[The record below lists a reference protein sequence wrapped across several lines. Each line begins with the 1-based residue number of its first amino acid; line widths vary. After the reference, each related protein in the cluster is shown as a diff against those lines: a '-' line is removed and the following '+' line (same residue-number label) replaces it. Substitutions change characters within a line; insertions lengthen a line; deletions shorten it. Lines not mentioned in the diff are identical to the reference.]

1 MSRDVNAMIRELEAI
16 SQMLMAR
23 AVQNAGESAFN
34 KSAQLKAEAR
44 VRELEE
50 ASKPA
55 EPVQPAAK
63 TNTRP
68 SRVGKKPGK

>member
-1 MSRDVNAMIRELEAI
+1 MSRDVDAMFRELETI
-16 SQMLMAR
+16 NQMLMTR

-50 ASKPA
+50 MVNPPPAPASKS
-55 EPVQPAAK
+55 
-63 TNTRP
+63 TTRP
-68 SRVGKKPGK
+68 SRAGKKLGK

>member
-50 ASKPA
+50 ASKPT
-55 EPVQPAAK
+55 E

-68 SRVGKKPGK
+68 SRAGKKPGK